1 MMRAPAADPAL
12 SWFGDRC
19 LRVEFAA
26 EPPAV
31 ALARVHAAF
40 AALRARRVAGL
51 SDFTPAY
58 RTLLLTFDPA
68 TLEHERAESQVRDSL
83 REAAEQPVGVGGRE
97 VEVPACYDPAFAPDL
112 EPLCREL
119 GMTPEQ
125 LAQAHAGAAYTVAFL
140 GFSPG
145 FPYLVGLPER
155 LHAPRHPSPRARVEP
170 GSIGIA
176 GDQCGIY
183 PQATPGGWRI
193 IARTPLRLFD
203 AARPIPAG
211 LAPGDRVRFVPIAL
225 ERFHQLATV
234 ERGGG

>member
-1 MMRAPAADPAL
+1 MTRPPAADPL
-12 SWFGDRC
+12 ITWFGDGC

-26 EPPAV
+26 EPPTI
-31 ALARVHAAF
+31 ALARVHSAF
-40 AALRARRVAGL
+40 ATLRARPVPGL
-51 SDFTPAY
+51 SDLTPAY
-58 RTLLLTFDPA
+58 RTLLLTFDAA

-83 REAAEQPVGVGGRE
+83 REAVEQSVGVGGRE
-97 VEVPACYDPAFAPDL
+97 VQVPACYDPAFAPDL
-112 EPLCREL
+112 DPLCREL

-125 LAQAHAGAAYTVAFL
+125 LAHAHAGAAYTVAFI

-155 LHAPRHPSPRARVEP
+155 LHAPRHPSPRVRVEP

-203 AARPIPAG
+203 ATGPIPAM
-211 LAPGDRVRFVPIAL
+211 LEPGDVVRFAPITAAK
-225 ERFHQLATV
+225 FHELAAV
-234 ERGGG
+234 ERKGG